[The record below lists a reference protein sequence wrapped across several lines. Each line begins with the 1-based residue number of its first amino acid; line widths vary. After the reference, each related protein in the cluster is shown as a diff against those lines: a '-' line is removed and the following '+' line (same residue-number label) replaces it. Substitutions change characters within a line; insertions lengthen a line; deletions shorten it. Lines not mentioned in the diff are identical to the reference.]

1 MLTALPLKGKSDFG
15 GFYTGGAR
23 WCCGT
28 KSEARAAA
36 HNLLISVEIKIRPT
50 GQIGDALVCCRLPGQ
65 SFGRLLFLFILTE
78 FWFMAAK

>member
-1 MLTALPLKGKSDFG
+1 MPTALPLQEKSNSG
-15 GFYTGGAR
+15 GFFTRGAR

-28 KSEARAAA
+28 ESEASAAA
-36 HNLLISVEIKIRPT
+36 HNLLISIEIKIRPT

-78 FWFMAAK
+78 FWFTAAK

>member
-1 MLTALPLKGKSDFG
+1 MLTALPRKGKSNSG
-15 GFYTGGAR
+15 GFCTSGAR
-23 WCCGT
+23 WWCGT
-28 KSEARAAA
+28 ESEASAAA

-50 GQIGDALVCCRLPGQ
+50 GQIGDALACCRLPGQ

>member
-1 MLTALPLKGKSDFG
+1 MLTALPRKGKSNSG
-15 GFYTGGAR
+15 GFCT
-23 WCCGT
+23 T
-28 KSEARAAA
+28 
-36 HNLLISVEIKIRPT
+36 LLISVEIKIRPT